1 MTEIIEILYK
11 GTEFQIE
18 LNKQNRKYNFDSF
31 LENLKEK
38 ITDFTEKSSL
48 KLMSIN
54 TKEPYL
60 LINEDNFEDIINHE
74 RNGNNLKIIVN
85 LIQNNLNSQTN
96 YSTFKKR
103 ETDVLYEKQPI
114 NDENINKES
123 QNKSNNNLNSLNN
136 QNNLND
142 EFKNL
147 EEKNNNILKGES
159 SLKSEEIYK
168 KLKEN
173 EQKYIEIKKRKK
185 NPFKG
190 EICMICNK
198 EIEYVKYLC
207 CFCDRFLCCENCEKN
222 HSHTMFKYK
231 DSNISYIYSSF
242 KFIEKT
248 NNFKL
253 SNSINP
259 FNIFSTEILI
269 EPECD
274 LHFSMRPN
282 QKIKVPIKIK
292 NLSNSIINS
301 DNFIILVR
309 NFFYMNIKYN
319 DNKNF
324 IINPKSTYQLIF
336 DFESFNQIKSEN
348 IEFLLY
354 SNDINIKQNEKNK
367 FNIKVDINN
376 DPEEEALN
384 KFFSHYENIL
394 LLNKIHKKKIL
405 ECVHKCNKNITPID
419 IYLLLKKNNWNV
431 EICNQYL

>member
-18 LNKQNRKYNFDSF
+18 LNKQNRKYNFDLF

-207 CFCDRFLCCENCEKN
+207 CFCDRFLCCENCEK
-222 HSHTMFKYK
+222 
-231 DSNISYIYSSF
+231 I
-242 KFIEKT
+242 
-248 NNFKL
+248 
-253 SNSINP
+253 
-259 FNIFSTEILI
+259 ILI
-269 EPECD
+269 QC
-274 LHFSMRPN
+274 LS
-282 QKIKVPIKIK
+282 IKIVIFLIYIVHI
-292 NLSNSIINS
+292 NLLRKP
-301 DNFIILVR
+301 IIL
-309 NFFYMNIKYN
+309 N
-319 DNKNF
+319 
-324 IINPKSTYQLIF
+324 YQILLIHLIF
-336 DFESFNQIKSEN
+336 FQ
-348 IEFLLY
+348 L
-354 SNDINIKQNEKNK
+354 K
-367 FNIKVDINN
+367 F
-376 DPEEEALN
+376 
-384 KFFSHYENIL
+384 
-394 LLNKIHKKKIL
+394 
-405 ECVHKCNKNITPID
+405 
-419 IYLLLKKNNWNV
+419 
-431 EICNQYL
+431 

>member
-18 LNKQNRKYNFDSF
+18 LNKQNRKYNFDLF

-159 SLKSEEIYK
+159 S
-168 KLKEN
+168 
-173 EQKYIEIKKRKK
+173 
-185 NPFKG
+185 
-190 EICMICNK
+190 
-198 EIEYVKYLC
+198 
-207 CFCDRFLCCENCEKN
+207 
-222 HSHTMFKYK
+222 
-231 DSNISYIYSSF
+231 
-242 KFIEKT
+242 
-248 NNFKL
+248 
-253 SNSINP
+253 
-259 FNIFSTEILI
+259 
-269 EPECD
+269 
-274 LHFSMRPN
+274 
-282 QKIKVPIKIK
+282 
-292 NLSNSIINS
+292 
-301 DNFIILVR
+301 
-309 NFFYMNIKYN
+309 
-319 DNKNF
+319 
-324 IINPKSTYQLIF
+324 
-336 DFESFNQIKSEN
+336 
-348 IEFLLY
+348 
-354 SNDINIKQNEKNK
+354 
-367 FNIKVDINN
+367 
-376 DPEEEALN
+376 
-384 KFFSHYENIL
+384 
-394 LLNKIHKKKIL
+394 
-405 ECVHKCNKNITPID
+405 
-419 IYLLLKKNNWNV
+419 
-431 EICNQYL
+431 